1 MEGPQPPTFHS
12 ITTLTHRYQT
22 HTFSP
27 GACSTG
33 QTELA
38 PLQPGQSPTAR
49 VHPLTGPSQACSAQ
63 TLTWATP
70 VASPTQAMP
79 HARASVRWES
89 VARQPR
95 PQCPEDTA
103 CLLYTLPR
111 GGCSGPSTQIAS
123 SLAGRKP
130 LGAAVS
136 TGEYLHQG
144 KQQIRIG
151 FSFFFFFP
159 FSPESQFTSI
169 PLSHPEPRIQLF
181 EPKQQLS
188 ATGQAAL
195 PESLSLRRAWPAR
208 PLAHVQSRAPIG
220 PTRLSGVQSPAPVL
234 TLTLTLTTPPQPGSP
249 STQQLHC
256 NKECFPNA
264 IENTSITSRSNS
276 SASTRHPSVSL
287 GPVSGSKSIMK
298 GSPGPS
304 LQRLK

>member
-1 MEGPQPPTFHS
+1 MAGPQPPTFHS

-33 QTELA
+33 QTELV
-38 PLQPGQSPTAR
+38 PLQQGRSPTAR
-49 VHPLTGPSQACSAQ
+49 VHPSTGPSQACPAR

-111 GGCSGPSTQIAS
+111 GGCSRPSTQIAS
-123 SLAGRKP
+123 SLARRKP
-130 LGAAVS
+130 LGAGVS
-136 TGEYLHQG
+136 TG

-151 FSFFFFFP
+151 FSFCLFVCLFVFP
-159 FSPESQFTSI
+159 FSSESQFTSI
-169 PLSHPEPRIQLF
+169 PLSHPEPGIQLF

-188 ATGQAAL
+188 ATGQPTL

-208 PLAHVQSRAPIG
+208 PLAHVQSRATIG
-220 PTRLSGVQSPAPVL
+220 PTRLSRALPL
-234 TLTLTLTTPPQPGSP
+234 
-249 STQQLHC
+249 C
-256 NKECFPNA
+256 
-264 IENTSITSRSNS
+264 
-276 SASTRHPSVSL
+276 
-287 GPVSGSKSIMK
+287 
-298 GSPGPS
+298 
-304 LQRLK
+304 